1 MKVTATISAKDMA
14 YFLKRMKE
22 YEKEMEKDIGTAMK
36 ELGKACA
43 KEIAHNIQ
51 PLGLSKKVGDK
62 MKANIKKQVHTAI
75 SDANRTPGSGSAAS
89 EHQSRRNSRGRVP
102 NANELTKGNKDIYAR
117 SPIELSDR
125 FALATKKAEN
135 AGMAK
140 GAWIGAGEAIDGKK
154 MSGIPK
160 WLRMHVRHGDAIVDT
175 GKKGTEIILHN
186 KISYISKVQMRS
198 TIGQILRVAYRKQ
211 LKRMNITINKKNN
224 KI

>member
-1 MKVTATISAKDMA
+1 MKVSATISDKDMS
-14 YFLKRMKE
+14 YFLGRMDE
-22 YEKEMEKDIGTAMK
+22 YEKEMEKDVGEAMK

-43 KEIAHNIQ
+43 KELAHNIQ
-51 PLGLSKKVGDK
+51 PLGLSKKVGGK

-75 SDANRTPGSGSAAS
+75 SDANRTPGSGNAAS
-89 EHQSRRNSRGRVP
+89 EHQSRRNRRGRVP
-102 NANELTKGNKDIYAR
+102 NAKELTSGNKDIYAR

-140 GAWIGAGEAIDGKK
+140 GAWIGAGEAIHGKQ
-154 MSGIPK
+154 MSKIPK
-160 WLRMHVRHGDAIVDT
+160 WLRMHVKHGDATVDV
-175 GKKGTEIILHN
+175 GRKGTDITLHN

-211 LKRMNITINKKNN
+211 LKRINITLNKKRN